1 MGDLAIKIVH
11 RSQNIL
17 ERYLA
22 VSHRLTQVGQKMWKR
37 KIQRKKRDIYL
48 LITCLNI
55 DGRS

>member
-37 KIQRKKRDIYL
+37 KIQRKKGISTY
-48 LITCLNI
+48 
-55 DGRS
+55 